1 MSALRFSKFRFEFRD
16 TEVTNHNL
24 CRNSQSEDSNGKSSS
39 TGTDQADHV
48 DQAGQM
54 QIKQDKCRLSGSC
67 RRESDQTN
75 QIIYYNL

>member
-24 CRNSQSEDSNGKSSS
+24 CRNSQSEASNGKISS
-39 TGTDQADHV
+39 TGTDQADHA
-48 DQAGQM
+48 D
-54 QIKQDKCRLSGSC
+54 QDKCRSSGLC
-67 RRESDQTN
+67 RKESDQTD